1 MTHFEAE
8 LIQLK
13 TAVLDMMHL
22 AKVQLEKSKW
32 ALLANDSELAEE
44 IMHNEKRMN
53 SFELTIDR
61 DIENFL
67 ALFQPVATELRS
79 VISMLK
85 INSNLERIGD
95 YAEGIAQYIEEFEGP
110 IEKSILDSTK
120 IAEMFDIAIEMMGNI
135 ALAYEEG
142 DTSLARKVYK
152 KDKKLNKINANSS
165 KEIAALIQ
173 EKPEKCRNYLF
184 LFSVIRKLER
194 VGDHIKNIA
203 EGIIFHLE
211 AETSMSKKKN
221 K

>member
-1 MTHFEAE
+1 MTHFEVE
-8 LIQLK
+8 LVQLK
-13 TAVLDMMHL
+13 DSILEMMVL

-32 ALLANDSELAEE
+32 ALLANDAELAEE

-53 SFELTIDR
+53 SLELTIDR

-79 VISMLK
+79 VIAMMK
-85 INSNLERIGD
+85 MNSNLERIGD
-95 YAEGIAQYIEEFEGP
+95 YAEGIAQYVDEFNSPLKKE
-110 IEKSILDSTK
+110 IIDSTK
-120 IAEMFDIAIEMMGNI
+120 IADMFDIAIEMIGNI
-135 ALAYEEG
+135 SLAFEED
-142 DTSLARKVYK
+142 DTTLARKVYK

-165 KEIAALIQ
+165 KEIEQIIIAD
-173 EKPEKCRNYLF
+173 PENTRNYLL

-211 AETSMSKKKN
+211 AEILKPKKK

>member
-1 MTHFEAE
+1 MTHFELE
-8 LIQLK
+8 LSQLK
-13 TAVLDMMHL
+13 DSILEMMAL

-32 ALLANDSELAEE
+32 ALLANDAELAEE
-44 IMHNEKRMN
+44 IMHNEKRMD
-53 SFELTIDR
+53 SLEMTIDR

-79 VISMLK
+79 IISMMK
-85 INSNLERIGD
+85 MNSNLERIGD
-95 YAEGIAQYIEEFEGP
+95 YAEGIAQYVEEFNAP
-110 IEKSILDSTK
+110 LDKAVIDATK
-120 IAEMFDIAIEMMGNI
+120 IAEMFDIAVEMIGNI
-135 ALAYEEG
+135 ALAYEEE
-142 DTSLARKVYK
+142 DTKLARKVYK

-165 KEIAALIQ
+165 TEIAALIQ
-173 EKPEKCRNYLF
+173 GDPNSTRNLLL

-211 AETSMSKKKN
+211 AEIFKPKKK